1 MTGDDVTPAPDRFF
15 EVVLG
20 QRACRS
26 FADRPLGDDLVE
38 RCLEAATHAPSA
50 ENLQPWEFVVVRD
63 DTLRAA
69 IGELTRQAW
78 QGGGRTH
85 SEGRLTPAL
94 LDEVHH
100 GAEGGIAS
108 APVIVV
114 VGGNSSVA
122 LEATLASSVFP
133 AVQNLL
139 LAATALG
146 LGSAMTTL
154 ATLFADQLRDLLSL
168 PASVRPMAV
177 VPLGWPRS
185 PLGPP
190 RRLPVRERAHRDRF
204 GSPW

>member
-26 FADRPLGDDLVE
+26 FADRPLGDHLVE

-108 APVIVV
+108 SPVIVV